1 MTLNALDSLKY
12 AVAEAEN
19 TIGWALDAIVG
30 ADFMTDAFDAEL
42 EPILE
47 CLRDLVS
54 HQRASLAPHVKDRE
68 DWFTYSDGRPLETHV
83 TVGNHTWVNLWRPDP
98 RSEAPT
104 SREVEIPTG
113 LEDPEFR
120 AATLA
125 YELPSKMII
134 RVGDEIVAESG
145 HGDADVV
152 AALAIE
158 PNEDRLRRHVSDLA
172 DLEAATGKPHNL
184 AASPS
189 IDQLRQHIAKIEQAR
204 NTQPER
210 IFDLRTQIIIE
221 RDKAQQA
228 EPWSSFVTDIP
239 AYTRDGEPAGSFMG
253 IPDLEAKEMFGLRLA
268 LEISAEAGDEDDVRD
283 TINDY
288 ISMIREPDQMM
299 LIAMSALSHM
309 GTMILPAMFKVI
321 EETAGNWDMRV
332 HFADTARHTWTK
344 RLADFNAEDTESA

>member
-1 MTLNALDSLKY
+1 MPLNALDSMKY

-19 TIGWALDAIVG
+19 TIGWALDAISG
-30 ADFMTDAFDAEL
+30 AEHMTDALDTEL

-47 CLRDLVS
+47 CLRDLVT

-83 TVGNHTWVNLWRPDP
+83 SVGSYSWTHLWQPDP
-98 RSEAPT
+98 RAEAPI
-104 SREVEIPTG
+104 SREIEIPTG

-120 AATLA
+120 AATLSH
-125 YELPSKMII
+125 ELPSKMVI
-134 RVGDEIVAESG
+134 RIGDEVIAESG
-145 HGDADVV
+145 YGDADVI
-152 AALAIE
+152 AALDVE
-158 PNEDRLRRHVSDLA
+158 PNEDRLRRHISDLA
-172 DLEAATGKPHNL
+172 DIEAMTGKPHNL
-184 AASPS
+184 ASSPS
-189 IDQLRQHIAKIEQAR
+189 IEQLRQHVAKIEKAR
-204 NTQPER
+204 ESQPER

-221 RDKAQQA
+221 RDKAQQD

-239 AYTRDGEPAGSFMG
+239 AYTRDGYEAGSMG
-253 IPDLEAKEMFGLRLA
+253 IPNLEAKEMFGMRLA
-268 LEISAEAGDEDDVRD
+268 LELSAEAGDEDDVRD

-288 ISMIREPDQMM
+288 FSMIREPDQMM
-299 LIAMSALSHM
+299 LIAMSALSHL

-344 RLADFNAEDTESA
+344 RLADFNAEDAESA